1 MNKTYEQ
8 AKDLHVRA
16 VTVYGK
22 AADKKLY
29 WNLSGSTYSEQVKQ
43 AELEDLFGKGLLIIN
58 DGTNKLVPVSITANK
73 AVTLAVTSGSSG
85 SSDTVGPVTWT
96 TVATPT
102 E

>member
-22 AADKKLY
+22 TADKKLY
-29 WNLSGSTYSEQVKQ
+29 WNLSDSTYSEEVKQ
-43 AELEDLFGKGLLIIN
+43 AELEDLFGKGLLIID

-73 AVTLAVTSGSSG
+73 VVTLSVTTASGG
-85 SSDTVGPVTWT
+85 SDTVSPVTWT
-96 TVATPT
+96 TAG
-102 E
+102 